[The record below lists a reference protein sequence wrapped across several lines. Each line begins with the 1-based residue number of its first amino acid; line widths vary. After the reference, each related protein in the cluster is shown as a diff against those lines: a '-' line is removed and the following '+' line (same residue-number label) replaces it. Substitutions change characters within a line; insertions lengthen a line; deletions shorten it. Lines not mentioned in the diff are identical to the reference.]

1 MMSYSINQRIRFLT
15 SEIAEGY
22 FEEKMAF
29 LETEE
34 VHVVFV
40 DNQQGLISHE
50 VLCRGSVNGVG
61 ICFRELFR
69 MAVRVNAKG
78 LIIAHNHPGGDPT
91 PSEEDIETTKRLQTS
106 GLLIGVHVIDH
117 IIIGRGISFSM
128 LKNGYMEDTQYEN

>member
-1 MMSYSINQRIRFLT
+1 
-15 SEIAEGY
+15 
-22 FEEKMAF
+22 MAF